1 MRQTIGYYAR
11 TSLAGHTPNRELEHD
26 VGCREMEIRVMWHSN
41 NHRRG
46 LSCQLQTLGEDLAG
60 IGTETNTMGSRR
72 FCDWPC
78 MRTGSSVLPV
88 LAFVYFR
95 LKRKH
100 LWVYLLSIS
109 ARCCPSLTL
118 MLDPCELKQGFRYHH
133 SAQIVYPTLVP
144 SVWRTAAAAGFVITR
159 GLVST
164 RTT

>member
-1 MRQTIGYYAR
+1 MCACVKPLGAHAC

-26 VGCREMEIRVMWHSN
+26 VGLVEERWKFVSYGIRTIT
-41 NHRRG
+41 G
-46 LSCQLQTLGEDLAG
+46 ETLGEDLAG

-72 FCDWPC
+72 FCDWSC
-78 MRTGSSVLPV
+78 VRTVFPV
-88 LAFVYFR
+88 LVFVYFR

-144 SVWRTAAAAGFVITR
+144 TVWRTAAAAGFVITR